1 MKCYKPI
8 LIRKNL
14 DQQIYPDGLLVPCG
28 QCLACKEEIAK
39 EYTLRYCMHK
49 NESKLL
55 KTAFLTLTY
64 NAENLPIND
73 HYQMTLRKQD
83 IVDYLKACREK
94 LRRDSKKTN
103 QKLLNY
109 LYYLSGEYGEEK
121 NRPHYHI
128 VLSYNNK
135 RILNEFVRRWEQNK
149 GNVKCYDNA
158 TIQSIFYTI
167 GYVDK
172 KIGLQGTGTREKL
185 FRKFTKGMGKN
196 WILKN
201 AEEVNNKMYCILS
214 KFKIGIPRYFKKKLN
229 DLGLW
234 TTDKKTYEK
243 IRQRKTEE
251 DNKLLELYNQ
261 KYIKKESY
269 TYKNWKKGIE
279 LEPNIYERYKSE
291 LPEHYI
297 EHRGK
302 NIFAYII
309 QRTKITIDEYKD
321 SILKQRKT
329 NYETKA
335 QLRGAMKKLNYDPL

>member
-8 LIRKNL
+8 LIKKHL
-14 DQQIYPDGLLVPCG
+14 DIQIYPDGLLVPCG
-28 QCLACKEEIAK
+28 RCLACKEEIAK

-49 NESKLL
+49 NEQGLL

-64 NAENLPIND
+64 NNENLPINEN
-73 HYQMTLRKQD
+73 YKMTLRKKD
-83 IVDYLKACREK
+83 IVDYLKATREQ

-103 QKLLNY
+103 QNLLNY

-135 RILNEFVRRWEQNK
+135 RILNEFVKQWEETK

-158 TIQSIFYTI
+158 SIQSIFYTI

-172 KIGLQGTGTREKL
+172 KT
-185 FRKFTKGMGKN
+185 
-196 WILKN
+196 
-201 AEEVNNKMYCILS
+201 C
-214 KFKIGIPRYFKKKLN
+214 
-229 DLGLW
+229 
-234 TTDKKTYEK
+234 EK

-251 DNKLLELYNQ
+251 DKKLLELYNQ

-279 LEPNIYERYKSE
+279 LKPEIYEKYKSE

-297 EHRGK
+297 EYRGK
-302 NIFAYII
+302 NIFAHII
-309 QRTKITIDEYKD
+309 QKTKISIDEYKEN
-321 SILKQRKT
+321 ILKQRER
-329 NYETKA
+329 NYKDKA
-335 QLRGAMKKLNYDPL
+335 QLRGAIKKLNYDPL